1 MDRMISADIEK
12 LGLPSGGTE
21 AFKRRST
28 KTDAGARMIPLNR
41 DAVLALS
48 ELMDRL
54 ANLGADKPEHYLFPA
69 CESGRIDPT
78 RPMKGWRTAWRSLTR
93 AAGLRGLRFHDLRH
107 HAITELAELDLSD
120 QTIMSIA
127 GHVSREMLDH
137 YSHIRLA
144 AKRRTLEAL
153 ETPIP
158 DERPTL
164 EESSQSTVN

>member
-1 MDRMISADIEK
+1 
-12 LGLPSGGTE
+12 
-21 AFKRRST
+21 
-28 KTDAGARMIPLNR
+28 
-41 DAVLALS
+41 
-48 ELMDRL
+48 
-54 ANLGADKPEHYLFPA
+54 
-69 CESGRIDPT
+69 
-78 RPMKGWRTAWRSLTR
+78 MKGWRTAWRSLTR

-144 AKRRTLEAL
+144 AKRRALEAL

-158 DERPTL
+158 EEQPTQ
-164 EESSQSTVN
+164 EPFKATVN